1 MNVAFAECS
10 CTTCPSWSVHKTCSK
25 TKCNYNVQFQNR
37 ALVDVVKLTS
47 TQRDR
52 LKKVIGVTVT
62 DRGENKLFHWISGD
76 WGLQSNEGICF
87 ALAWPVFDNW
97 EWVVAPVQLFSKGS
111 LLVFQLLWQPSP
123 NLSLLFK
130 VCGTI
135 IKFDYWYLGKWLI
148 FWKSWR
154 PLRVWGLICEP
165 VHIKLKFELLGWTW
179 RGKI

>member
-1 MNVAFAECS
+1 M
-10 CTTCPSWSVHKTCSK
+10 
-25 TKCNYNVQFQNR
+25 
-37 ALVDVVKLTS
+37 
-47 TQRDR
+47 
-52 LKKVIGVTVT
+52 
-62 DRGENKLFHWISGD
+62 
-76 WGLQSNEGICF
+76 QSNEGICF

-97 EWVVAPVQLFSKGS
+97 EWVVAPVHLFSKGS

-179 RGKI
+179 REGKFKCFIVRKEFTCRLIEQVLVIKMWFKYNWTAYFIKCSLSLEFTRKCFC